1 MDTVKLLG
9 GSPLRCRCDLGTENS
24 KLEELQTFFTVVNGP
39 DAAESSYNCFMY
51 WKGTANQCIE
61 AWWSILLRQAPDWW
75 IHFFKNLRYD
85 GLIRDHDAMSME
97 RVGSFSRVGTVWLQ
111 SGFEYVITGCL
122 EHAELSGGGD
132 IRHLHLLF

>member
-1 MDTVKLLG
+1 M
-9 GSPLRCRCDLGTENS
+9 GTENS

-85 GLIRDHDAMSME
+85 GLIRDHDAMCME
-97 RVGSFSRVGTVWLQ
+97 CVRFCFMGVLPRELNQVGLFGTSVQ
-111 SGFEYVITGCL
+111 SK
-122 EHAELSGGGD
+122 
-132 IRHLHLLF
+132 